1 VSLRLE
7 GKVVGPWADECQRVW
22 DGVRVELGAR
32 KVRLD
37 VRGLTFMDKRGTA
50 LLREIHRTSGADVV
64 ASSPLTKYFAE
75 QIIREIEQTEN
86 EGG

>member
-1 VSLRLE
+1 
-7 GKVVGPWADECQRVW
+7 
-22 DGVRVELGAR
+22 
-32 KVRLD
+32 
-37 VRGLTFMDKRGTA
+37 MDKRGTA